1 MATSAAEKPPAAPTE
16 RRMAPRHPA
25 EAMPSITG
33 VRLSPGGR
41 EAWLVNISCTG
52 VLLRCATKLPPGTP
66 VQVTLEGTFQPA
78 SIKGRVARCFV
89 ADIGRP
95 VGLSYHIGIHFNE
108 TIPHRRPAGR
118 KPRGRARAK
127 GRGGG
132 GTSSGT
138 GVSESVVGQSS

>member
-1 MATSAAEKPPAAPTE
+1 MATSAAEKPVAATSE

-66 VQVTLEGTFQPA
+66 VQVTLEGTFQPG

-108 TIPHRRPAGR
+108 TITIDGQPAETPEPAPELEPTAAPAAVLVNR
-118 KPRGRARAK
+118 W
-127 GRGGG
+127 
-132 GTSSGT
+132 
-138 GVSESVVGQSS
+138 